1 MKDPDRTI
9 EHLLAG
15 LRDAE
20 PPPGMHHRILDAMV
34 ARQAT
39 AHSSRWLLHPALATS
54 LACAL
59 AITMSLTGWTHHR
72 RPTPANLSS
81 HTTNVD
87 AQQTKAQQTAA
98 HKTPNELLALSTRWR
113 TASRVSLRPTQ
124 PREYSDQEEARTAG
138 FPAPPL
144 PLTGQEKLLLRLAH
158 RNDAQDMNLLNPD
171 VQAEESAKAIQ
182 QFQQFFG
189 MDAHETRSESE

>member
-9 EHLLAG
+9 ESLLAG

-20 PPPGMHHRILDAMV
+20 PPPGMHPRILDAMV
-34 ARQAT
+34 ARGAT
-39 AHSSRWLLHPALATS
+39 TYRSRRLLHLAAALS

-59 AITMSLTGWTHHR
+59 AITIWVPHHR
-72 RPTPANLSS
+72 HIPTNLRSS
-81 HTTNVD
+81 TTNVD
-87 AQQTKAQQTAA
+87 APRTKPPQTVAGT
-98 HKTPNELLALSTRWR
+98 TPREPQR
-113 TASRVSLRPTQ
+113 SRPRVLLRPT
-124 PREYSDQEEARTAG
+124 PTAG

-171 VQAEESAKAIQ
+171 AQAQESAKATQ

-189 MDAHETRSESE
+189 MDNDQMRSESE

>member
-9 EHLLAG
+9 ENLLAG

-20 PPPGMHHRILDAMV
+20 PPPGMHHRILDAVV
-34 ARQAT
+34 AGRAT
-39 AHSSRWLLHPALATS
+39 GYSSRRLLPPAIAMS
-54 LACAL
+54 LVCAL
-59 AITMSLTGWTHHR
+59 AITIWVHDHRHIPTNLRSYTTH
-72 RPTPANLSS
+72 
-81 HTTNVD
+81 VD
-87 AQQTKAQQTAA
+87 APRTKPPQTVADI
-98 HKTPNELLALSTRWR
+98 TPREPRRST
-113 TASRVSLRPTQ
+113 SRVLLRPTQ
-124 PREYSDQEEARTAG
+124 TPA

-171 VQAEESAKAIQ
+171 VQAQQSAKATQ

-189 MDAHETRSESE
+189 MNNDQMRSESE

>member
-9 EHLLAG
+9 ENLLAG

-34 ARQAT
+34 ACRVT
-39 AHSSRWLLHPALATS
+39 THSPRRLLHPAIAIP
-54 LACAL
+54 LACGL
-59 AITMSLTGWTHHR
+59 AITIWVRPHR
-72 RPTPANLSS
+72 DTPANLGGY
-81 HTTNVD
+81 TTNAD
-87 AQQTKAQQTAA
+87 GPRTKPPQTVAGRA
-98 HKTPNELLALSTRWR
+98 PREPRRS
-113 TASRVSLRPTQ
+113 ASRVLLRPTKT
-124 PREYSDQEEARTAG
+124 PG

-144 PLTGQEKLLLRLAH
+144 PLTEQEKLLLRLAH

-171 VQAEESAKAIQ
+171 VQAQQSAKATQ

-189 MDAHETRSESE
+189 MNADQMRSENE

>member
-9 EHLLAG
+9 GNLLAS

-34 ARQAT
+34 ARRAT
-39 AHSSRWLLHPALATS
+39 THNPHRLLHPAIAMS

-59 AITMSLTGWTHHR
+59 AIMIWVQHPRHI
-72 RPTPANLSS
+72 PANLRSY
-81 HTTNVD
+81 TTNVD
-87 AQQTKAQQTAA
+87 APRTKSPQMVLDKMPRGPRRPT
-98 HKTPNELLALSTRWR
+98 
-113 TASRVSLRPTQ
+113 SRVLARPT
-124 PREYSDQEEARTAG
+124 RTPG

-144 PLTGQEKLLLRLAH
+144 PLTEPEKLLLRIAH
-158 RNDAQDMNLLNPD
+158 RNDAQDLNLLNPNL
-171 VQAEESAKAIQ
+171 QAQQSAKATQ

-189 MDAHETRSESE
+189 IDSNEMRSESE

>member
-9 EHLLAG
+9 ENLLAG

-34 ARQAT
+34 ARRAT
-39 AHSSRWLLHPALATS
+39 THSPRRLLHPAIAMS

-59 AITMSLTGWTHHR
+59 ALTIWVQHHR
-72 RPTPANLSS
+72 HIPTNLRSY
-81 HTTNVD
+81 TTNVD
-87 AQQTKAQQTAA
+87 APRTKPPQMVANT
-98 HKTPNELLALSTRWR
+98 TPREPRRST
-113 TASRVSLRPTQ
+113 SRVLLRSTQ
-124 PREYSDQEEARTAG
+124 TPG

-144 PLTGQEKLLLRLAH
+144 PLTQQEKLLLRLAH
-158 RNDAQDMNLLNPD
+158 RNDAQDMTLLNPN
-171 VQAEESAKAIQ
+171 VQARQSAKATQ

-189 MDAHETRSESE
+189 MNANEMRSESE